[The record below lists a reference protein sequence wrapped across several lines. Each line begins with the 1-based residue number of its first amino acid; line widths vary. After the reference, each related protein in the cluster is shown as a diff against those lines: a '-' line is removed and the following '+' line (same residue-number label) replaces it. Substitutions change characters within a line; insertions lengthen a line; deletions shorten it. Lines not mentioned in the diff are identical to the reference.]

1 MQFNIFIK
9 IGAFLAVL
17 GILGYAIFFP
27 FTTIEGEEFMK
38 YEKDANT
45 GAEDF
50 TNFDVGDKVTVY
62 DTIVRMQYG
71 FDADTS
77 TSIWVESLGKTDQ
90 SLRFVCDSDY
100 MNDFGIGDKVV
111 LKLEIVNNGQS
122 EGFICE
128 ACGRLS
134 TPFEYASIGSIIVGI
149 GLVIF
154 GFVGGVSKK
163 IRPNIIIDRTPIKR
177 AK

>member
-128 ACGRLS
+128 AGGRLS
-134 TPFEYASIGSIIVGI
+134 TPFE
-149 GLVIF
+149 
-154 GFVGGVSKK
+154 
-163 IRPNIIIDRTPIKR
+163 
-177 AK
+177 

>member
-1 MQFNIFIK
+1 MQFNIFVK

-71 FDADTS
+71 FDADTL
-77 TSIWVESLGKTDQ
+77 SL
-90 SLRFVCDSDY
+90 
-100 MNDFGIGDKVV
+100 IH
-111 LKLEIVNNGQS
+111 I
-122 EGFICE
+122 
-128 ACGRLS
+128 
-134 TPFEYASIGSIIVGI
+134 
-149 GLVIF
+149 
-154 GFVGGVSKK
+154 
-163 IRPNIIIDRTPIKR
+163 
-177 AK
+177 